1 MDWLNSIVWIAPG
14 SEAANNA
21 PLTAQFA
28 ADDGAVEYAHRHR
41 SR

>member
-1 MDWLNSIVWIAPG
+1 MDWLNSIVWIAAG

-21 PLTAQFA
+21 PMTAQFA
-28 ADDGAVEYAHRHR
+28 GDDGAVGYAHRQQ